1 MLHVFTVL
9 ADWLVYRMIGMAP
22 GTRSADAVH
31 FFVEDVS
38 KIFALLVS
46 VIFVMGLFRSMLS
59 PERVR
64 GYLEGRSRWA
74 AYVMAVVLGAVTPF
88 CSCSSVPLF
97 IGFVEAGIPVGA
109 TMAFLIASP
118 MINEVAVA
126 LLLTLLGWKLTML
139 YVATGLVVG
148 VAGGALIDA
157 LRLERWV
164 EEYVWKIR
172 VGAAAAP
179 GEPHRLRQRVDFA
192 RGEVRDIVGR
202 IWIYVLVGVGLGAAL
217 HGFVPQDFF
226 ARWAGRDNPF
236 AVPLAV
242 IAGVPMYA
250 NATGI
255 IPVAEALLGKGVPV
269 GTVLALM
276 MSVVALSLPEMIILR
291 KVLKVPHARLLRRL
305 PGALFRDGGL
315 PVQRPP
321 PVRVLGGP
329 NVKDIKVL
337 GSGCRSCMITAELVE
352 REAAAMGVDVQVQKV
367 TDMAEI
373 MGWGVMSTPG
383 VVIDG
388 QVVHAG
394 GVPHVQTVRE
404 WLRGA

>member
-9 ADWLVYRMIGMAP
+9 ADWLVYRLMGLDA
-22 GTRSADAVH
+22 GTRTGDALH
-31 FFVEDVS
+31 FFVEDVT
-38 KIFALLVS
+38 KIFALLVT

-64 GYLEGRSRWA
+64 SYLEGRSRWA
-74 AYVMAVVLGAVTPF
+74 AYVMAVALGAVTPF

-118 MINEVAVA
+118 MINEVAVV
-126 LLLTLLGWKLTML
+126 LLLTLLGWKLTAL

-148 VAGGALIDA
+148 VAGGAIIDG

-172 VGAAAAP
+172 VGASP
-179 GEPHRLRQRVDFA
+179 LDDTRHDLRRRVDFA
-192 RGEVRDIVGR
+192 WGEVTDIVGR
-202 IWIYVLVGVGLGAAL
+202 IWLYVLLGVGLGAAL

-226 ARWAGRDNPF
+226 ARWAGADNPF

-242 IAGVPMYA
+242 VAGVPMYA

-291 KVLKVPHARLLRRL
+291 KVLKVRMLGFFAGYLALSFVVVGYLFNALR
-305 PGALFRDGGL
+305 F
-315 PVQRPP
+315 
-321 PVRVLGGP
+321 
-329 NVKDIKVL
+329 
-337 GSGCRSCMITAELVE
+337 
-352 REAAAMGVDVQVQKV
+352 
-367 TDMAEI
+367 
-373 MGWGVMSTPG
+373 
-383 VVIDG
+383 
-388 QVVHAG
+388 
-394 GVPHVQTVRE
+394 
-404 WLRGA
+404 